1 MSIFQGGNTN
11 IWGGRSKVTT
21 YVNNAV
27 ATSGNA
33 VTGNHTTQSWCK
45 AVVAALVGGG
55 GGGGIGF
62 RAYGDGEDNSPTT
75 GYGGAG
81 GSGGTK
87 FYVNTNNTAAI
98 TIAYS
103 VGRGGAILGGH
114 DCDDPSGIAD
124 GGRGAHGGNTTFGG
138 VTAGYGGGGQ
148 GAGYSG
154 AAAGGAGG
162 SGDLVGE
169 TGPTGIFNRITSGS
183 FWGKYGKGGA
193 GSVGGHSGDRNGCNG
208 GNQQGGIG
216 GAIIILELG

>member
-1 MSIFQGGNTN
+1 M
-11 IWGGRSKVTT
+11 
-21 YVNNAV
+21 
-27 ATSGNA
+27 
-33 VTGNHTTQSWCK
+33 
-45 AVVAALVGGG
+45 
-55 GGGGIGF
+55 
-62 RAYGDGEDNSPTT
+62 
-75 GYGGAG
+75 
-81 GSGGTK
+81 
-87 FYVNTNNTAAI
+87 NTNNTAAI

-103 VGRGGAILGGH
+103 VGRGGAILGGS

-193 GSVGGHSGDRNGCNG
+193 GSVGGHSGDRNACNQ
-208 GNQQGGIG
+208 GNQQGGIVN
-216 GAIIILELG
+216 ICELIDTPRYDAQCIDIQTGIGFIENRYKRF